1 MARIKTVLTER
12 KLIHD
17 RSLVLLQQQQAEAK
31 SEADLL
37 LEADQAVIEGRAEG
51 KRRIRK
57 LLNYR
62 QRRDPLF
69 I

>member
-12 KLIHD
+12 KSIHD
-17 RSLVLLQQQQAEAK
+17 QANRLLTQTEAK
-31 SEADLL
+31 SEADLV
-37 LEADQAVIEGRAEG
+37 LEADEAAIARRAEM
-51 KRRIRK
+51 KRRVRK
-57 LLNYR
+57 IVNYR